1 MRVHLIDG
9 TFELFRSF
17 YGGPSRKSA
26 AGVEV
31 GAART
36 FARSLQKL
44 LSQPDV
50 SHVAVAFD
58 TVIESFRNQ
67 LFDGYKTGEGI
78 DPELWGQ
85 APMVEE
91 AAAALGLTVWSMLE
105 FETDDALATAAAR
118 FGEDPAVEQVLICS
132 PDKDFAQCVGGR
144 VVMWDRIRDVTYDE
158 AGVREKWGIAPSSM
172 PDYLALVGDDADGIP
187 GVPKWGAKSSS
198 TVLNHYHHIESIPE
212 DASEWQ
218 VQVRGA
224 KGLAASLDE
233 HREAVGLYKT
243 LATLRRDVPLEE
255 DLEALRYAGPDSKR
269 LEAFWQSVN

>member
-1 MRVHLIDG
+1 RAPPPPLP
-9 TFELFRSF
+9 
-17 YGGPSRKSA
+17 PS
-26 AGVEV
+26 
-31 GAART
+31 
-36 FARSLQKL
+36 
-44 LSQPDV
+44 
-50 SHVAVAFD
+50 
-58 TVIESFRNQ
+58 
-67 LFDGYKTGEGI
+67 
-78 DPELWGQ
+78 
-85 APMVEE
+85 
-91 AAAALGLTVWSMLE
+91 ALGLTVWSMLE

-198 TVLNHYHHIESIPE
+198 TVLNHYRHIESIPE